1 MDLLSAVKHYLKVEH
16 DADDHLLSQYI
27 TAAKSY
33 IVNAIG
39 RYTEGHA
46 QFEVVLQMLVAHWY
60 ENRGVYESGTTG
72 SSIPFTVEHLLTQL
86 RYTSEGEQDH
96 EEENQR
102 TPAQT
107 DLSKEGVDSG

>member
-1 MDLLSAVKHYLKVEH
+1 MDLETIKNYLKVEH
-16 DADDHLLSQYI
+16 EEDDRQLLRQI
-27 TAAKSY
+27 AAAKSY

-46 QFEVVLQMLVAHWY
+46 QFEIVLQMLVAHWY
-60 ENRGVYESGTTG
+60 EKRGMYESGTTG

-86 RYTSEGEQDH
+86 RYTSEGEQDN

-107 DLSKEGVDSG
+107 DLSKEGVNTG